1 MARLLDPLENRSK
14 CTGFAVQGRILFARF
29 LGQVAFGSYGLRRL
43 LSLSISI
50 MSHGP
55 RSADPVDQSITCQ
68 EIDMLKEFKEFAMK
82 GNMIDMAVG
91 IIIGGA
97 FGTIVKSLVNDI
109 IMPPIGLLLGGID
122 FTNIFLTLKGNT
134 EATLEAAKKA
144 GAVTMNVGVFVNAA
158 ISFLIVAF
166 SVFLLVKVV
175 NAAKKKEEEVP
186 AEPAEPPRQEVLLE
200 EIRDLLKK

>member
-1 MARLLDPLENRSK
+1 
-14 CTGFAVQGRILFARF
+14 
-29 LGQVAFGSYGLRRL
+29 
-43 LSLSISI
+43 
-50 MSHGP
+50 
-55 RSADPVDQSITCQ
+55 
-68 EIDMLKEFKEFAMK
+68 MLKEFKEFAMK

-122 FTNIFLTLKGNT
+122 FTNIFLTLKGNA
-134 EATLEAAKKA
+134 EPTLEAAKKA
-144 GAVTMNVGVFVNAA
+144 GAVTMNIGVFANAA

-175 NAAKKKEEEVP
+175 NAAKRKEEEAP
-186 AEPAEPPRQEVLLE
+186 AAPAEPPRQEVLLE